1 MIKSPYVVNMVVVS
15 LELRL
20 QTRDSRQSCDSK
32 KGLLTMEATVKVV
45 SRDPVPDVG
54 REHLQSETK
63 GKMKTERGRGA
74 RCTGSP
80 GQCQTS

>member
-1 MIKSPYVVNMVVVS
+1 MSQDFRHATVGRVV
-15 LELRL
+15 
-20 QTRDSRQSCDSK
+20 TAK
-32 KGLLTMEATVKVV
+32 KELLTMEATVKVV

-63 GKMKTERGRGA
+63 DKMKTERGRSA